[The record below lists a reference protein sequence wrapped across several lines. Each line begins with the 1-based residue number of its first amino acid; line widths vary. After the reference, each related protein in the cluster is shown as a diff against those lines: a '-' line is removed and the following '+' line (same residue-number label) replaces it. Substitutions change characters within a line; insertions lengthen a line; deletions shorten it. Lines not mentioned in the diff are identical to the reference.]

1 MLALQDH
8 SLSSQVRVG
17 RKEKFVC
24 MRAHTHTGIL
34 MHISVGKT
42 SVLRK
47 EVRK

>member
-8 SLSSQVRVG
+8 TLSSQVRVG
-17 RKEKFVC
+17 RKEKFACV
-24 MRAHTHTGIL
+24 RTHTGIL
-34 MHISVGKT
+34 MHISVAKT